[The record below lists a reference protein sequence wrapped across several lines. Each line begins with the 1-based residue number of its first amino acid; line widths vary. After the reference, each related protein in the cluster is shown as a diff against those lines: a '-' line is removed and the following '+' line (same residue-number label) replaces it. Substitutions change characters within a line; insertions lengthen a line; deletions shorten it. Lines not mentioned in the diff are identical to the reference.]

1 MRRHQ
6 LLRGLHEVLEPRTY
20 FEIGVR
26 EGLSLALSRA
36 RSVGVDP
43 FFRITKEIRCDVH
56 LVSTTSDEFFAR
68 EHPFAHFDEP
78 TVDLT
83 FIDGMH
89 LSEFVLRDFINT
101 ERFCTAGSVV
111 VFDDVLPRS
120 VEEAG
125 RGREGRARHG
135 AWAGDVFKALESMR
149 ALRPDLVIL
158 DVDTFPTGTAVVLA
172 PDPKNRALGRAYDEL
187 VQQYVVPDPQALP
200 DEVVSRTR
208 AVSGEDLLS
217 SGIWSTVRAARTAAG
232 ESGQESVRRACAR
245 AGLTAGASVGV
256 SDD

>member
-1 MRRHQ
+1 MRRHE
-6 LLRGLHEVLEPRTY
+6 LLRGLHEVLEPTTY

-26 EGLSLALSRA
+26 EGMSLALSRA

-43 FFRITKEIRCDVH
+43 FFRVTREVRCDVH

-78 TVDLT
+78 VVDLA

-101 ERFCTAGSVV
+101 EKFCSPGSVV

-125 RGREGRARHG
+125 RGREGKARHG
-135 AWAGDVFKALESMR
+135 AWAGDVFKALQTMR

-158 DVDTFPTGTAVVLA
+158 EVDTFPTGTAVVLA
-172 PDPKNRALGRAYDEL
+172 PDRDNRVLGRAYDEL
-187 VQQYVVPDPQALP
+187 VQDYVVPDPQALP
-200 DEVVSRTR
+200 DDVMGRSL
-208 AVSGEDLLS
+208 AVQGEDLLG
-217 SGIWSTVRAARTAAG
+217 SGIWSTVRAARGRTGEAG
-232 ESGQESVRRACAR
+232 RESVRAACAR
-245 AGLTAGASVGV
+245 AGLTSGSLVGR
-256 SDD
+256 SHA

>member
-1 MRRHQ
+1 MRRHA
-6 LLRGLHEVLEPRTY
+6 LLRGLHELLEPTTY

-26 EGLSLALSRA
+26 DGMSLALSRA

-43 FFRITKEIRCDVH
+43 FFRITREVRCDVH

-78 TVDLT
+78 VVDLA

-101 ERFCTAGSVV
+101 ERFCSPGSVV

-135 AWAGDVFKALESMR
+135 AWAGDVFKALQSVR
-149 ALRPDLVIL
+149 SLRPDLVVL
-158 DVDTFPTGTAVVLA
+158 EVDTFPTGVAVVLA
-172 PDPKNRALGRAYDEL
+172 PDSGNRILERAYDEL
-187 VQQYVVPDPQALP
+187 VQDYVVQDPQALP
-200 DEVVSRTR
+200 GDVMRRSRAIR
-208 AVSGEDLLS
+208 GEDLLG
-217 SGIWSTVRAARTAAG
+217 SGIWSAIRAARGRTG
-232 ESGQESVRRACAR
+232 ETGRESIRAACAR
-245 AGLTAGASVGV
+245 AGLTADSRAGGPHA
-256 SDD
+256 

>member
-26 EGLSLALSRA
+26 DGMSLALSRA

-43 FFRITKEIRCDVH
+43 FFRITREVRCDVH
-56 LVSTTSDEFFAR
+56 LVSTTSDEFFDR

-78 TVDLT
+78 VVDLA

-101 ERFCTAGSVV
+101 EKFCSAGSVV

-125 RGREGRARHG
+125 RGREGNARHG
-135 AWAGDVFKALESMR
+135 AWAGDVFKALQSMKR
-149 ALRPDLVIL
+149 LRPDLVIL
-158 DVDTFPTGTAVVLA
+158 EVDTFPTGTAVVLA
-172 PDPKNRALGRAYDEL
+172 PDRGNRVLGRSYDEL
-187 VQQYVVPDPQALP
+187 VREYVVPDPQRLP
-200 DEVVSRTR
+200 DDVLHRSHAVR
-208 AVSGEDLLS
+208 AEDLLA
-217 SGIWSTVRAARTAAG
+217 SGIWADVRRARGGGDAG
-232 ESGQESVRRACAR
+232 RDAVRRACVG
-245 AGLTAGASVGV
+245 AGLTAAGGMRTS
-256 SDD
+256 